1 MNCKF
6 EKWHASAIGEGKKQR
21 FWIVIGE
28 PGKHDRH
35 AVGNFLFSDGASAEY
50 SLGERFSKYIASAKA
65 VDTGNRVEDAE
76 KESFR
81 DEFRTLMNE
90 GQSGS
95 KLLYSIGFI
104 GVFVSVATI
113 WPLIL
118 ALYGIPK
125 INGK

>member
-1 MNCKF
+1 MTVMQWVIF
-6 EKWHASAIGEGKKQR
+6 YFLMGLLLSIPWARDFQR
-21 FWIVIGE
+21 
-28 PGKHDRH
+28 
-35 AVGNFLFSDGASAEY
+35 
-50 SLGERFSKYIASAKA
+50 YIASAKA